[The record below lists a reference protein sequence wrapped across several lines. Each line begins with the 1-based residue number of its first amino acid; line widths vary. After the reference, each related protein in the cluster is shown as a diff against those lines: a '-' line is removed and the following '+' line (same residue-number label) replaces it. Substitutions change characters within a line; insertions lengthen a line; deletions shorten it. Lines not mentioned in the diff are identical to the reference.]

1 MPAVTLEFADHIAI
15 IDINNPPINAT
26 SHAVRSGVMDA
37 LSDIRQNPA
46 VTAIILSCSGKTFIA
61 GADITEFNQP
71 PRAPLLPD
79 VIIALENMPVPI
91 VAALHGTVLGGGL
104 EVALGC
110 HYRIASPATRL
121 GFPEVNLGLIP
132 GAGGTV
138 RTPRLIGAENA
149 ASLISNGKPVTA
161 RVAYDWGLIDHI
173 TDGDITDSDADFR
186 LATIA
191 FAQQIAAQPCPTA
204 LAKRPA
210 PTSAQPDWDALI
222 AKTAQ
227 KARGAKAP
235 VIAVETISDN
245 LALPADQALANER
258 QQFIALR
265 DGEQS
270 QALRHIFIAE
280 KNVAKLP
287 ATRGVSPADIDTI
300 GIVGGGL
307 MGAGIATACLL
318 AGYRVILLERD
329 ETALAKGRENIAS
342 HLQGSLKRGILSQDR
357 HDQLWAQLHG
367 NTDYAALAPAGV
379 IIEAV
384 FEDFEVK
391 KSVFA
396 NIAHHVDP
404 KAIIASNTSYLDI
417 NALAQTIP
425 NPERVIG
432 LHFFSPAH
440 IMKLLEVVCTDG
452 ATPQTLATA
461 FSFARKLGKIAVPTG
476 VCDGFIGNR
485 IMSAYRKQCEYMIE
499 DGAYPEQIDAAMTDF
514 GFPMGLFA
522 MQDMAGLEISWKTRQ
537 RQAATR
543 DPNERYVA
551 LGDYLC
557 EQGRFGRKTG
567 LGWFR
572 YDTAKSAPQ
581 PDPDVTRLIEQESA
595 RKGIE
600 RRTFSPS
607 EIIHTILTA
616 MQREGDKILAEGIA
630 HTADAIDVVMIN
642 GYGFPRWRGG
652 PMFMKT
658 KNPLPSQNA

>member
-1 MPAVTLEFADHIAI
+1 MTTVTLEFADNLAI

-37 LSDIRQNPA
+37 LASIRQNPA
-46 VTAIILSCSGKTFIA
+46 VTAIILCCTGTTFIA
-61 GADITEFNQP
+61 GADISEFNQP
-71 PRAPLLPD
+71 ARAPLLPD
-79 VIIALENMPVPI
+79 VIIALEDMPVPVI
-91 VAALHGTVLGGGL
+91 AALHGTVLGGGL

-110 HYRIASPATRL
+110 HYRIAHPATRL

-138 RTPRLIGAENA
+138 RTPRLIGVENA
-149 ASLISNGKPVTA
+149 ISLISNGKPITA
-161 RVAYDWGLIDHI
+161 SIALDWGLIDHI
-173 TDGDITDSDADFR
+173 TKSDTNLQQAAIEYAR
-186 LATIA
+186 KVAT
-191 FAQQIAAQPCPTA
+191 QPCPTP
-204 LAKRPA
+204 LAKRNIPD
-210 PTSAQPDWDALI
+210 TKQPDWDSLI

-227 KARGAKAP
+227 KARGATAP
-235 VIAVETISDN
+235 IIAVETIRDQF
-245 LALPADQALANER
+245 ALSADQALANER
-258 QQFIALR
+258 QQFVTLR
-265 DGEQS
+265 EGEQS
-270 QALRHIFIAE
+270 QALRHIFMAE
-280 KNVAKLP
+280 RNVAKLP
-287 ATRGVSPADIDTI
+287 TTQGVTPTPIKTI

-318 AGYRVILLERD
+318 AGYQTIMIERD
-329 ETALAKGRENIAS
+329 EAALAKGRENVAS
-342 HLQGSLKRGILSQDR
+342 HLQGSLKRGIISQER
-357 HDQLWAQLHG
+357 NDQLLSQLHG
-367 NTDYAALAPAGV
+367 NTDYAALAPAELV
-379 IIEAV
+379 IEAV
-384 FEDFEVK
+384 FEDLEVK
-391 KSVFA
+391 KSVFDA
-396 NIAHHVDP
+396 VARVVDST
-404 KAIIASNTSYLDI
+404 AIIASNTSYLDI
-417 NALAQTIP
+417 NALAHSIS

-452 ATPQTLATA
+452 ANPQTLATA
-461 FSFARKLGKIAVPTG
+461 LAFARKLGKIAVPTG

-581 PDPDVTRLIEQESA
+581 PDPDVKRLIEQESA
-595 RKGIE
+595 RKGIK
-600 RRTFSPS
+600 RRDFSPS
-607 EIIHTILTA
+607 EIIQTILAT
-616 MQREGDKILAEGIA
+616 MQQEGDKILNEGVA

-658 KNPLPSQNA
+658 KSPVSS

>member
-37 LSDIRQNPA
+37 LAAIAQNPA
-46 VTAIILSCSGKTFIA
+46 VTAIILACNGKTFIA
-61 GADITEFNQP
+61 GADISEFNQP
-71 PRAPLLPD
+71 ARAPLLPD
-79 VIIALENMPVPI
+79 VIAALEDMPVPV

-110 HYRIASPATRL
+110 HYRIAHPATRL

-138 RTPRLIGAENA
+138 RTPRLIGVENA
-149 ASLISNGKPVTA
+149 ISLISNGKPVTA
-161 RVAYDWGLIDHI
+161 SVALDWGLIDQI
-173 TDGDITDSDADFR
+173 TNSESDLREAALDYAR
-186 LATIA
+186 KMAT
-191 FAQQIAAQPCPTA
+191 QPCPIPLT
-204 LAKRPA
+204 KRTIPG
-210 PTSAQPDWDALI
+210 TEQPDWDQLI
-222 AKTAQ
+222 AKTEQ
-227 KARGAKAP
+227 KARGAVAP
-235 VIAVETISDN
+235 VIAIKTIRDN

-258 QQFIALR
+258 QQFVSLR
-265 DGEQS
+265 EGEQS
-270 QALRHIFIAE
+270 RALRHIFMAE

-287 ATRGVSPADIDTI
+287 MVKGVTPANITTI

-318 AGYRVILLERD
+318 AGFQTIMIERD
-329 ETALAKGRENIAS
+329 DTALAKGRENVTN
-342 HLQGSLKRGILSQDR
+342 HLQGSLKRGIISQDR
-357 HDQLWAQLHG
+357 CDQLLSQLHG
-367 NTDYAALAPAGV
+367 NTDYAALTPAELV
-379 IIEAV
+379 IEAV

-391 KSVFA
+391 KSVFDA
-396 NIAHHVDP
+396 VARVIDST
-404 KAIIASNTSYLDI
+404 AIIASNTSYLDI
-417 NALAQTIP
+417 NALAHSIP

-452 ATPQTLATA
+452 ANPHTLATA
-461 FSFARKLGKIAVPTG
+461 LAFARKLGKIAVPTG

-485 IMSAYRKQCEYMIE
+485 IMSAYRKQCEYIIE

-557 EQGRFGRKTG
+557 EQGRLGRKTG
-567 LGWFR
+567 RGWFR
-572 YDTAKSAPQ
+572 YDNAQSAPQ
-581 PDPDVTRLIEQESA
+581 PDPDVKHLIEQESA
-595 RKGIE
+595 RKGIV
-600 RRTFSPS
+600 RRTFSQS
-607 EIIHTILTA
+607 EIIKTIIAT
-616 MQREGDKILAEGIA
+616 MQREGDKILYEGIA
-630 HTADAIDVVMIN
+630 HSDDAIDVVMVN

-658 KNPLPSQNA
+658 NNPTGS